1 MRKSPTIS
9 SNAPPSDPLA
19 PILAEHLHGQ
29 GRLRVWSL
37 IVTILG
43 DAVEPRGGR
52 VQAARLAAILDR
64 LGVGRA
70 AQRTALSRLVAD
82 GWITRQKDPED
93 GRAAIYGF
101 SDTGRAEFTQA
112 ARLVYAAPGRVTGGD
127 WIVTLSDD
135 PRGIPIAPGVGL
147 WPAQF
152 PPRALGVTLRGAITH
167 VPEGLRT
174 DAPDAGQRAEAAAIR
189 GLADLV
195 CATGFAGDGLD
206 AMAARTVLIH
216 RWRRYVLRHPEWP
229 AALVDPGWPDLDLRA
244 RVAGAY
250 ARTRPASGLWLSQAG
265 PGFRGLPAGDGAARF
280 GQG

>member
-52 VQAARLAAILDR
+52 VQAARLGAILDR

-112 ARLVYAAPGRVTGGD
+112 ARLVYAAPGAVTGGD

-147 WPAQF
+147 WPAEF

-167 VPEGLRT
+167 VPEGLRA

-189 GLADLV
+189 ALADLV

-229 AALVDPGWPDLDLRA
+229 AALADPGWPDLDLRA